1 MVDDRLRFGP
11 PISAIGAALLGAS
24 VFLPWYSVSLTASGA
39 GFAQKQLNSVAQQFG
54 NATFQAQA
62 STVGAGF
69 HAFAGHQIATLSA
82 HQLLKDISVVL
93 LILAAI
99 ALLAALFRLAGAS
112 KPIQA
117 GGSQIA
123 LIGILAALCVLFR
136 MVERPAPPE
145 DVFSLSLSWGIWLA
159 LASSA
164 AIVVGAL
171 WPTPVSRAAGSTQQT
186 WDKLSGWT
194 PEA

>member
-1 MVDDRLRFGP
+1 MVGDRLRFGP
-11 PISAIGAALLGAS
+11 LISAIGAALLGVS

-39 GFAQKQLNSVAQQFG
+39 ASAQQALNSVAQQFG

-69 HAFAGHQIATLSA
+69 NAFAGHQVATLSA
-82 HQLLKDISVVL
+82 HQLLKYISVVL

-99 ALLAALFRLAGAS
+99 ALLAALLRLAGAS
-112 KPIQA
+112 EPIQA

-123 LIGILAALCVLFR
+123 LVGIVATLCVLFR
-136 MVERPAPPE
+136 MVERPVPPE

-159 LASSA
+159 LVSSA
-164 AIVVGAL
+164 AIIVGGL
-171 WPTPVSRAAGSTQQT
+171 WPTSTSRAAGSPEQS